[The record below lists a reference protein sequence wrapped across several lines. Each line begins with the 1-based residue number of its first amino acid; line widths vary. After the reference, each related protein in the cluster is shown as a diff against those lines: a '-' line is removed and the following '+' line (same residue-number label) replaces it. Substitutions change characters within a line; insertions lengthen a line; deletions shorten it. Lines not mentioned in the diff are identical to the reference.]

1 MCSYPPHQMNIPEDV
16 RIKKATYVADHTI
29 RFTFTDGH
37 VSEIDFYPFLSA
49 AGQNPMNSQYL
60 DVLRFRQFKLHRNM
74 DVYWD
79 DWEMCFRFETLYTG
93 KLPRMPKPRV
103 RAVRRRMVA
112 RKSTSKI

>member
-1 MCSYPPHQMNIPEDV
+1 MTIPADI
-16 RIKKATYVADHTI
+16 RIKKATYVGDYTI

-37 VSEIDFYPFLSA
+37 VSEIDFHPFLSA

-60 DVLRFRQFKLHRNM
+60 DVLRFRQFKLHRNV

-93 KLPRMPKPRV
+93 KLPKMPKPLARIG
-103 RAVRRRMVA
+103 RRKTAA
-112 RKSTSKI
+112 RTVTSKA

>member
-1 MCSYPPHQMNIPEDV
+1 MNIPEDV
-16 RIKKATYVADHTI
+16 RIKKATYVADYTI
-29 RFTFTDGH
+29 RFIFTDGH

-60 DVLRFRQFKLHRNM
+60 DVLRFRQFKLHRNV

-79 DWEMCFRFETLYTG
+79 DWEMCFRFETLYAG

-103 RAVRRRMVA
+103 RALRSRTLE
-112 RKSTSKI
+112 RKTTSKA